1 MITHEAFPA
10 TQLNLLSGAPRLR
23 FYTVYFRSN
32 LQYGRRE
39 LFVESAEHALQIAHS
54 IVHENPASLDL
65 NYYEA
70 AESYIDEIEVC
81 DEEYNRQALWQDD
94 ERRNHLAARDLLNA
108 AKQVLAN
115 WERGDLA
122 EAVRTLSEA
131 VAKATGGVL

>member
-1 MITHEAFPA
+1 MITHEAIPD
-10 TQLNLLSGAPRLR
+10 TQLNLLSGAPRLQ

-54 IVHENPASLDL
+54 IVHENPESLKL
-65 NYYEA
+65 KYYEA
-70 AESYIDEIEVC
+70 SESHVDEIEVC
-81 DEEYNRQALWQDD
+81 DEEYNRQAFWQDE
-94 ERRNHLAARDLLNA
+94 ERRLHLATRELLNA

-115 WERGDLA
+115 WDRGDLVD
-122 EAVRTLSEA
+122 AVRTLSEA